1 MLSAIDAARD
11 AGDSLGG
18 AVELCALWLPAGLG
32 EPPFDG
38 VENRLSQALY
48 AIPAVKCVEFGAG
61 AAVSR
66 LRGSAHNDAFY
77 YDEAGRV
84 RTRTNR
90 HGGVLGGMTTG
101 MPLLLTCH
109 IKPTPSIALPQ
120 ESVNLQ
126 THESARLCVPGRHDP
141 CAALRAVPCVEAA
154 AAIALLDL
162 YQEGLIDGIG

>member
-1 MLSAIDAARD
+1 MVI
-11 AGDSLGG
+11 
-18 AVELCALWLPAGLG
+18 
-32 EPPFDG
+32 
-38 VENRLSQALY
+38 
-48 AIPAVKCVEFGAG
+48 GAG

-126 THESARLCVPGRHDP
+126 TRESARLCVPGRHDP

-154 AAIALLDL
+154 AAIAVLDL

>member
-1 MLSAIDAARD
+1 M
-11 AGDSLGG
+11 
-18 AVELCALWLPAGLG
+18 PATGLG
-32 EPPFDG
+32 EPPFGG

-109 IKPTPSIALPQ
+109 IKPTPSIAQAQRTIDIAKRENAVL
-120 ESVNLQ
+120 EI
-126 THESARLCVPGRHDP
+126 AGRHDP
-141 CAALRAVPCVEAA
+141 CIVPRAVVVLESIL
-154 AAIALLDL
+154 AIALCELMMDDAAQRAL
-162 YQEGLIDGIG
+162 EE

>member
-1 MLSAIDAARD
+1 MQAGARMLSAIDAARD

-90 HGGVLGGMTTG
+90 HGGVLGGMTTA
-101 MPLLLTCH
+101 C
-109 IKPTPSIALPQ
+109 
-120 ESVNLQ
+120 
-126 THESARLCVPGRHDP
+126 RC
-141 CAALRAVPCVEAA
+141 C
-154 AAIALLDL
+154 
-162 YQEGLIDGIG
+162 

>member
-1 MLSAIDAARD
+1 MRAGAACR
-11 AGDSLGG
+11 
-18 AVELCALWLPAGLG
+18 LG

-126 THESARLCVPGRHDP
+126 THESARLCVPGR
-141 CAALRAVPCVEAA
+141 ARSLRRAARRALRGSRRSHRAA
-154 AAIALLDL
+154 GSVSGGLDRWHWMSCAR
-162 YQEGLIDGIG
+162 GLTARIRN